1 MSAPAFRKLNAEQK
15 KAATDSGVQ
24 AGRYMRDLAAKLDAD
39 ASAEL
44 TAKGVKV
51 DKIDKAPLIA
61 AMGPV
66 YKDLAKNQKIID
78 QIRAIK
84 V

>member
-1 MSAPAFRKLNAEQK
+1 
-15 KAATDSGVQ
+15 
-24 AGRYMRDLAAKLDAD
+24 
-39 ASAEL
+39 
-44 TAKGVKV
+44 
-51 DKIDKAPLIA
+51 LIA

-66 YKDLAKNQKIID
+66 YKDLAKNQKIIE